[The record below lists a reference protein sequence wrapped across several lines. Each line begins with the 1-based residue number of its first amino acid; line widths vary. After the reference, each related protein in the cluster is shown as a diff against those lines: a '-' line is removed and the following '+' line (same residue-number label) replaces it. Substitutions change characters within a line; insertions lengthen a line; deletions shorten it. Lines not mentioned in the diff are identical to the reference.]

1 MINQILTKKECI
13 GIIQLVAKV
22 VLSIN
27 IWTSIEVQYKYL
39 IVTELLYVVVK
50 KDINI
55 KKKHIKPKK
64 EGEVGRISQFEAPI
78 DSSNVMLYN
87 VEKKIASRI
96 CIQTDANGTKI
107 RVLKKLL

>member
-1 MINQILTKKECI
+1 MTKNVTIHIKKGDTIKVISGKDKGKIGEVTQILRNSHQV
-13 GIIQLVAKV
+13 II
-22 VLSIN
+22 
-27 IWTSIEVQYKYL
+27 
-39 IVTELLYVVVK
+39 

-96 CIQTDANGTKI
+96 CIQTDANGTKL
-107 RVLKKLL
+107 RVLKMLL

>member
-1 MINQILTKKECI
+1 MANNAIFHVKKGDTIKVISGKDKGKVGEVTQILRNSH
-13 GIIQLVAKV
+13 QV
-22 VLSIN
+22 VI
-27 IWTSIEVQYKYL
+27 
-39 IVTELLYVVVK
+39 

-78 DSSNVMLYN
+78 DASNVMLYSL
-87 VEKKIASRI
+87 EKKIASRI
-96 CIQTDANGTKI
+96 SIQTDSSGKKI

>member
-1 MINQILTKKECI
+1 MTKNAILHIKKGDTIKVISGKDKGKIGEVTQILRNSRQV
-13 GIIQLVAKV
+13 II
-22 VLSIN
+22 
-27 IWTSIEVQYKYL
+27 
-39 IVTELLYVVVK
+39 

-78 DSSNVMLYN
+78 HASNVMLYSL
-87 VEKKIASRI
+87 EKKIASRI
-96 CIQTDANGTKI
+96 SVQIDANGAKI

>member
-1 MINQILTKKECI
+1 MTKNVTIHIKKGDTIKVISGKDKGKIGEVTQILRNSHQV
-13 GIIQLVAKV
+13 II
-22 VLSIN
+22 
-27 IWTSIEVQYKYL
+27 
-39 IVTELLYVVVK
+39 

-96 CIQTDANGTKI
+96 CIQTDAN
-107 RVLKKLL
+107 

>member
-1 MINQILTKKECI
+1 MTKNVALHIKKGDTIKVISGKDKGKIGEVTQILRNSHQV
-13 GIIQLVAKV
+13 II
-22 VLSIN
+22 
-27 IWTSIEVQYKYL
+27 
-39 IVTELLYVVVK
+39 

-78 DSSNVMLYN
+78 DSSNVMLYSL
-87 VEKKIASRI
+87 EKKIASRI
-96 CIQTDANGTKI
+96 SIQIDANGTKI

>member
-1 MINQILTKKECI
+1 MTTNFTLHIKKGDTIKVISGKDKGKICEFTQILRHSHQV
-13 GIIQLVAKV
+13 II
-22 VLSIN
+22 
-27 IWTSIEVQYKYL
+27 
-39 IVTELLYVVVK
+39 

-78 DSSNVMLYN
+78 DASNVMLYSL
-87 VEKKIASRI
+87 EKKVASRI
-96 CIQTDANGTKI
+96 CMQTDANGEKI

>member
-1 MINQILTKKECI
+1 MAKNTILHVKKGDTIKVISGKDKGKIGEVTQILRNSH
-13 GIIQLVAKV
+13 QV
-22 VLSIN
+22 VI
-27 IWTSIEVQYKYL
+27 
-39 IVTELLYVVVK
+39 

-78 DSSNVMLYN
+78 DVSNVMLYN

>member
-1 MINQILTKKECI
+1 MVTKQSLHVKKGDTVKIISGRDKGKVGEILKILGTTNQ
-13 GIIQLVAKV
+13 
-22 VLSIN
+22 
-27 IWTSIEVQYKYL
+27 
-39 IVTELLYVVVK
+39 VVV

-78 DSSNVMLYN
+78 DASNVMLYN
-87 VEKKIASRI
+87 LEKKIASRI
-96 CIQTDANGTKI
+96 SRQIDANGTKI

>member
-1 MINQILTKKECI
+1 MTKNATLYIKKGDTIKVISGKDKGKIGEVTQILRHSHQV
-13 GIIQLVAKV
+13 II
-22 VLSIN
+22 
-27 IWTSIEVQYKYL
+27 
-39 IVTELLYVVVK
+39 

-78 DSSNVMLYN
+78 DASNVMLYSL
-87 VEKKIASRI
+87 EKKVASRI
-96 CIQTDANGTKI
+96 CMQIDANGTKI

>member
-1 MINQILTKKECI
+1 MAKNTILHVKKGDTIKVISGKDKGKIGEVTQILRNSH
-13 GIIQLVAKV
+13 QV
-22 VLSIN
+22 VI
-27 IWTSIEVQYKYL
+27 
-39 IVTELLYVVVK
+39 

-78 DSSNVMLYN
+78 DVSNVMLYN
-87 VEKKIASRI
+87 LEKKIASRI
-96 CIQTDANGTKI
+96 CMQTDANGTKI

>member
-1 MINQILTKKECI
+1 MTKNVTLHIKKGDTIKVISGKDKGKIGEVTQILRNSHQV
-13 GIIQLVAKV
+13 II
-22 VLSIN
+22 
-27 IWTSIEVQYKYL
+27 
-39 IVTELLYVVVK
+39 
-50 KDINI
+50 KDINV